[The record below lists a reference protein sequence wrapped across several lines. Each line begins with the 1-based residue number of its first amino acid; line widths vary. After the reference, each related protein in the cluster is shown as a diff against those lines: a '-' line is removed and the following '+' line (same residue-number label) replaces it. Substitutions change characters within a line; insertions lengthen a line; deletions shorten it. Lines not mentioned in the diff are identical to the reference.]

1 MKKQVMLA
9 AVVAAC
15 SFGAVAQSVGETPWM
30 VRARAVY
37 LDSVN
42 GDSTPL
48 GLTVNNK
55 TIPEVDISYFFS
67 KNIAAELILTVPQ
80 RHTVYS
86 KGTSIGTFK
95 HLPPTLTVQ
104 YHFTDMPGIKPYV
117 GAGINY
123 TRISQ
128 VNLLGGA
135 ADLEN
140 DSIGAALQVGVDIP
154 LDKKFSVNFDLKKV
168 YIRSDVFSG
177 GSNVGTFKI
186 DPVLF
191 GVGLGYR
198 F

>member
-1 MKKQVMLA
+1 MTKQVLA
-9 AVVAAC
+9 AAVLAAC
-15 SFGAVAQSVGETPWM
+15 SLGAVAQSVGETPWM

-42 GDSTPL
+42 GDGTGL

-55 TIPEVDISYFFS
+55 TIPEVDVTYFFN

-86 KGTSIGTFK
+86 KGNSIGTFK

-104 YHFTDMPGIKPYV
+104 YHFTDLPGVKPYV

-128 VNLLGGA
+128 VNLLAGA
-135 ADLEN
+135 ADLEH

-154 LDKKFSVNFDLKKV
+154 LDKRLSVNFDLKKV
-168 YIRSDVFSG
+168 YIRSDVFAG
-177 GSNVGTFKI
+177 GANAGTFKI
-186 DPVLF
+186 DPVLL